1 MNIVSQLK
9 GDEGPTHSVLVVKA
23 TLELAGGQS
32 ATKSVCES
40 HFNFIIMTSYQP
52 SLDVSVYLSVVNG

>member
-23 TLELAGGQS
+23 TLELAGHG
-32 ATKSVCES
+32 
-40 HFNFIIMTSYQP
+40 H
-52 SLDVSVYLSVVNG
+52 